1 MDQQTNGSPTRAPR
15 VLRLD
20 ASMRHDGS
28 VSRAL
33 TDRLVERLRD
43 SHGTVDVTSRDLA
56 RAPVPQVDEAWIGAN
71 FTDADARTPEQRQAL
86 ALSDTLV
93 AELQAADILV
103 LGMPIYNFGVP
114 AALKAWIDM
123 VARARV
129 TFRYTPDGPEGLLTG
144 KRAYIVTASGG
155 THVDSAIDFA
165 VPYLRHVLAF
175 LGITDVEV
183 IAADGLMMDAG
194 RRDRAEAQI
203 TKIAA

>member
-1 MDQQTNGSPTRAPR
+1 MDQQTSGSPTRAPR

-20 ASMRHDGS
+20 ASMRQDGS

-33 TDRLVERLRD
+33 TDRLLEGLRSRHGDVE
-43 SHGTVDVTSRDLA
+43 VTTRDLA
-56 RAPVPQVDEAWIGAN
+56 RTPVPQVDDAWIGSN
-71 FTDADARTPEQRQAL
+71 FTDPDARTAEQRQTL

-103 LGMPIYNFGVP
+103 LGVPIYNFGVP

-123 VARARV
+123 VARARI
-129 TFRYTPDGPEGLLTG
+129 TFHYTPDGPEGLLTG

-165 VPYLRHVLAF
+165 IPYLRHVLAF
-175 LGITDVEV
+175 LGITDVQV

-203 TKIAA
+203 TRIAA